1 MAEQLYKYPRT
12 PHVEGSRFQP
22 GDQDLE
28 QVPLEALRGAYCVVE
43 EKLDGANAGVSFGR
57 DGRLLLQSRGHFLDG
72 GPRER
77 QFALFKT
84 WATTRRQE
92 LWELLADRYVI
103 YGEWLYAKH
112 TIFYD
117 ALPHYFFEFDLLD
130 TETGEFLS
138 TDRRR
143 ELLQGSPVVS
153 APVLWRGPARSVEH
167 LQSLVTRSRYKSG
180 AWRDRL
186 LTEAQLLGQRV
197 ELVQRQTDD
206 SDLSEGLYIKVEV
219 EGRVAER
226 YKFVRASFLQAVSDS
241 GSHWMDRPIIPNQL
255 REGCDIWLDRCWD
268 TGAVPRA

>member
-22 GDQDLE
+22 GDDDLDCA
-28 QVPLEALRGAYCVVE
+28 PFADLRGKYIVVE
-43 EKLDGANAGVSFGR
+43 EKLDGANAGVSFCRRGK
-57 DGRLLLQSRGHFLDG
+57 LLLQSRGHFLDG

-77 QFALFKT
+77 QFELFKT
-84 WATTRRQE
+84 WATTHQQK
-92 LWELLADRYVI
+92 LWELLADRYVL

-130 TETGEFLS
+130 NKTGGFLS

-143 ELLQGSPVVS
+143 ELLKGAPVAS
-153 APVLWRGPARSVEH
+153 APVLWRGLAQSVEH
-167 LQSLVTRSRYKSG
+167 LKSLVTRSRYKTG

-186 LTEAQLLGQRV
+186 FAEAQLRGKDI
-197 ELVQRQTDD
+197 ELIRRQTDD

-219 EGRVAER
+219 EGRVVDR

-255 REGCDIWLDRCWD
+255 CEGCDIWL
-268 TGAVPRA
+268 